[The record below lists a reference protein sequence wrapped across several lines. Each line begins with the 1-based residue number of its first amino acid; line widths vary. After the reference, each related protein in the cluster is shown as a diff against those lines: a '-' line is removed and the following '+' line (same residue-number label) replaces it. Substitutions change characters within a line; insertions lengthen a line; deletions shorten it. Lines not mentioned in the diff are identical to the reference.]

1 MKSFILIFI
10 IFDLILIN
18 SFTQRN
24 LKFTIPDKI
33 YKILS
38 QAAVNVFKQVYNLT
52 IDFDGRLQEGRQ
64 DDKMKLEAIIYDD
77 VEIPEVENM
86 TRFNVTN
93 KSAQLPEI
101 EFEKKEIE
109 LFEDYYDVKE
119 KFKIFANMIANSF
132 ENGFVIIYK
141 KDGEGIV
148 ASSRYKCFVENEGK
162 IIGSF
167 EIMQVN
173 KKDKKNKIFE
183 LLKKIFSKET
193 VDNAKLV
200 SEFVTTSIAIINSVE
215 QAIKKS
221 ATSFLKIPYF
231 FLFLIICLFD

>member
-1 MKSFILIFI
+1 MKFFIFI
-10 IFDLILIN
+10 FINFDLILIN
-18 SFTQRN
+18 CFTQRN
-24 LKFTIPDKI
+24 LKFTIEDEK

-38 QAAVNVFKQVYNLT
+38 KAAKEAFRQIYNIT
-52 IDFDGRLQEGRQ
+52 IDFEGRLKEGRE
-64 DDKMKLEAIIYDD
+64 DDNMNVEVVIYDD
-77 VEIPEVENM
+77 AEIPNVTNKI
-86 TRFNVTN
+86 RFNVTD
-93 KSAQLPEI
+93 KSARLEDIPIQTSTVTLFNQAYDI
-101 EFEKKEIE
+101 KEQ
-109 LFEDYYDVKE
+109 Y
-119 KFKIFANMIANSF
+119 KILANMIANSF

-200 SEFVTTSIAIINSVE
+200 SEFVTTSIAIINSVQ

>member
-24 LKFTIPDKI
+24 LKFTIPDKT

-86 TRFNVTN
+86 IRFNVTN

-132 ENGFVIIYK
+132 DNGFVIIYK
-141 KDGEGIV
+141 KDGEGIK
-148 ASSRYKCFVENEGK
+148 ANSRFKCFIEEDGQLV
-162 IIGSF
+162 GSF
-167 EIMQVN
+167 EIIQVN
-173 KKDKKNKIFE
+173 KNYKDIIISALIKFFQYITK
-183 LLKKIFSKET
+183 
-193 VDNAKLV
+193 DDAKSI
-200 SEFVTTSIAIINSVE
+200 SEFVTSIIG
-215 QAIKKS
+215 IKKQIES
-221 ATSFLKIPYF
+221 MKSTSSFLKIPYF
-231 FLFLIICLFD
+231 VLFFIICLFD

>member
-24 LKFTIPDKI
+24 LKFTINDKA

-77 VEIPEVENM
+77 VEIPNVNQKI
-86 TRFNVTN
+86 RFNVTN
-93 KSAQLPEI
+93 KSATMPDI
-101 EFEKKEIE
+101 AFEKTKIE

-119 KFKIFANMIANSF
+119 KFKIFVNMIANSF
-132 ENGFVIIYK
+132 HNGFVIIYK
-141 KDGEGIV
+141 KNDEGIV
-148 ASSRYKCFVENEGK
+148 PNSRFKCFVEEDGQL
-162 IIGSF
+162 IGSF
-167 EIMQVN
+167 EMIQVN
-173 KKDKKNKIFE
+173 IKFKDQLIKALEKYFGDVVKSVAE
-183 LLKKIFSKET
+183 
-193 VDNAKLV
+193 KLV
-200 SEFVTTSIAIINSVE
+200 SQLITSIIGIMNSMN
-215 QAIKKS
+215 S
-221 ATSFLKIPYF
+221 ASSFLKIPYF
-231 FLFLIICLFD
+231 VLFFIICLFD